1 MTITIINLKSSI
13 DQLDKDIDKTI
24 EKELRARSL
33 KAFADVKLMTPVDT
47 GQARNSWYIGY
58 TEKYFNGAGITSNIT
73 ILTPKDKGQA
83 RNSWYIGYT
92 ERYSGAE
99 ATSNIT
105 ILTPKDK
112 PQEIIV
118 TNGVTYIQFLN
129 NGHSQQAPIKFIESA
144 FKKYF
149 DSVDVQVTNG

>member
-73 ILTPKDKGQA
+73 ILTPKDK
-83 RNSWYIGYT
+83 
-92 ERYSGAE
+92 
-99 ATSNIT
+99 
-105 ILTPKDK
+105 

-129 NGHSQQAPIKFIESA
+129 NGHSQQAPMKFIESA
-144 FKKYF
+144 FRKYF
-149 DSVDVQVTNG
+149 DSVEVQVTNG

>member
-1 MTITIINLKSSI
+1 MTITVINLRSSI
-13 DQLDKDIDKTI
+13 NNLQRDIDKEV
-24 EKELRARSL
+24 EKQLRAKSL

-58 TEKYFNGAGITSNIT
+58 TEKYFNGEVGS
-73 ILTPKDKGQA
+73 
-83 RNSWYIGYT
+83 
-92 ERYSGAE
+92 
-99 ATSNIT
+99 TSNIT

-129 NGHSQQAPIKFIESA
+129 NGHSQQAPMKFIESA

-149 DSVDVQVTNG
+149 DSVEVQVTNG

>member
-1 MTITIINLKSSI
+1 MSITVVNLNSSIANLKK
-13 DQLDKDIDKTI
+13 DADKEV
-24 EKELRARSL
+24 EKQLRARSL

-58 TEKYFNGAGITSNIT
+58 TEKYFNGEVGSTSNIT
-73 ILTPKDKGQA
+73 ILA
-83 RNSWYIGYT
+83 
-92 ERYSGAE
+92 
-99 ATSNIT
+99 
-105 ILTPKDK
+105 PKDK

-149 DSVDVQVTNG
+149 DSVEVQVTNG

>member
-1 MTITIINLKSSI
+1 MSITVINLRSSMI
-13 DQLDKDIDKTI
+13 NLQRDIDSEI
-24 EKELRARSL
+24 EKQLRAKSL

-58 TEKYFNGAGITSNIT
+58 TERYFDGGGSSSNIT
-73 ILTPKDKGQA
+73 ILA
-83 RNSWYIGYT
+83 
-92 ERYSGAE
+92 
-99 ATSNIT
+99 
-105 ILTPKDK
+105 PKDK

-129 NGHSQQAPIKFIESA
+129 NGHSQQAPMKFIESA

-149 DSVDVQVTNG
+149 DSVEVQVTNG

>member
-1 MTITIINLKSSI
+1 MTITVINLKSSI
-13 DQLDKDIDKTI
+13 NNLQKDIDKEV
-24 EKELRARSL
+24 EKQLRAKSL

-58 TEKYFNGAGITSNIT
+58 TEKYFNGEVGSTSNIT
-73 ILTPKDKGQA
+73 ILA
-83 RNSWYIGYT
+83 
-92 ERYSGAE
+92 
-99 ATSNIT
+99 
-105 ILTPKDK
+105 PKDK

-144 FKKYF
+144 FRKYF
-149 DSVDVQVTNG
+149 DSVEVEVTNG

>member
-1 MTITIINLKSSI
+1 MADKTAYLLRSKMTITVINLRSSI
-13 DQLDKDIDKTI
+13 NNLQRDIDKEV
-24 EKELRARSL
+24 EKQLRAKSL

-58 TEKYFNGAGITSNIT
+58 TEKYFDGEAGS
-73 ILTPKDKGQA
+73 
-83 RNSWYIGYT
+83 R
-92 ERYSGAE
+92 
-99 ATSNIT
+99 SNIT

-149 DSVDVQVTNG
+149 DSVEVQVTNG

>member
-1 MTITIINLKSSI
+1 MTITVINLRSSMI
-13 DQLDKDIDKTI
+13 NLQRDIDKEV
-24 EKELRARSL
+24 EKQLRANSL

-58 TEKYFNGAGITSNIT
+58 TEKYFDGEVGS
-73 ILTPKDKGQA
+73 
-83 RNSWYIGYT
+83 
-92 ERYSGAE
+92 
-99 ATSNIT
+99 TSNIT

-129 NGHSQQAPIKFIESA
+129 NGHSQQAPMKFIESA

-149 DSVDVQVTNG
+149 DSVEVQVTNG

>member
-1 MTITIINLKSSI
+1 MTITVINLRSSI
-13 DQLDKDIDKTI
+13 NNLQRDIDKEV
-24 EKELRARSL
+24 EKQLRAKSL

-58 TEKYFNGAGITSNIT
+58 TEKYFDGEVGSASNIT
-73 ILTPKDKGQA
+73 ILA
-83 RNSWYIGYT
+83 
-92 ERYSGAE
+92 
-99 ATSNIT
+99 
-105 ILTPKDK
+105 PKDK

-129 NGHSQQAPIKFIESA
+129 NGHSQQAPMKFIESA

-149 DSVDVQVTNG
+149 DSVEVEVTNG

>member
-1 MTITIINLKSSI
+1 MTITVVNLKSAVS
-13 DQLDKDIDKTI
+13 DLEKDIDKEV
-24 EKELRARSL
+24 EKQLRAKALR
-33 KAFADVKLMTPVDT
+33 AFADVKLMTPVDT

-58 TEKYFNGAGITSNIT
+58 TETYFDGE
-73 ILTPKDKGQA
+73 
-83 RNSWYIGYT
+83 IG
-92 ERYSGAE
+92 S
-99 ATSNIT
+99 TSNIT

-129 NGHSQQAPIKFIESA
+129 NGHSKQAPMKFIESA

-149 DSVDVQVTNG
+149 DSVEVEVTNG

>member
-1 MTITIINLKSSI
+1 MTITVINLRSSTI
-13 DQLDKDIDKTI
+13 NLQKDIDKEI
-24 EKELRARSL
+24 EKQLRAKSL

-58 TEKYFNGAGITSNIT
+58 TETYFDGEVGSTSNIS
-73 ILTPKDKGQA
+73 IL
-83 RNSWYIGYT
+83 S
-92 ERYSGAE
+92 
-99 ATSNIT
+99 
-105 ILTPKDK
+105 PKDK

-144 FKKYF
+144 FRKYF
-149 DSVDVQVTNG
+149 DSVEVEVTNG

>member
-1 MTITIINLKSSI
+1 MTITVINLRSSMI
-13 DQLDKDIDKTI
+13 NLQRDIDKEI
-24 EKELRARSL
+24 EKQLRAKSL

-58 TEKYFNGAGITSNIT
+58 TERYFDGEVGSTSNI
-73 ILTPKDKGQA
+73 
-83 RNSWYIGYT
+83 S
-92 ERYSGAE
+92 
-99 ATSNIT
+99 

-112 PQEIIV
+112 PQEIII

-129 NGHSQQAPIKFIESA
+129 NGHSQQAPMKFIESA

-149 DSVDVQVTNG
+149 DSVEVKVTNG

>member
-1 MTITIINLKSSI
+1 MTITVINLKSSI
-13 DQLDKDIDKTI
+13 DNLQKDVDKEI
-24 EKELRARSL
+24 EKQLRAKSL

-58 TEKYFNGAGITSNIT
+58 TEKYFDGEGS
-73 ILTPKDKGQA
+73 
-83 RNSWYIGYT
+83 S
-92 ERYSGAE
+92 
-99 ATSNIT
+99 SNIT

-144 FKKYF
+144 FRKYF
-149 DSVDVQVTNG
+149 DSVEVEITNG

>member
-1 MTITIINLKSSI
+1 MTITVINLRSSMI
-13 DQLDKDIDKTI
+13 NLQRDIDKEV
-24 EKELRARSL
+24 EKQLRAKSL

-58 TEKYFNGAGITSNIT
+58 TEKYFDGEVGS
-73 ILTPKDKGQA
+73 
-83 RNSWYIGYT
+83 
-92 ERYSGAE
+92 
-99 ATSNIT
+99 TSNIT

-129 NGHSQQAPIKFIESA
+129 NGHSQQAPMKFIESA

-149 DSVDVQVTNG
+149 DSVEVQVTNG

>member
-1 MTITIINLKSSI
+1 MTITVINLRSSMI
-13 DQLDKDIDKTI
+13 NLQRDIDKEV
-24 EKELRARSL
+24 EKQLRAKSL

-58 TEKYFNGAGITSNIT
+58 TERYFDGEVGSTSNI
-73 ILTPKDKGQA
+73 
-83 RNSWYIGYT
+83 S
-92 ERYSGAE
+92 
-99 ATSNIT
+99 

-112 PQEIIV
+112 PQEIII

-129 NGHSQQAPIKFIESA
+129 NGHSQQAPMKFIESA

-149 DSVDVQVTNG
+149 DSVEVEITNG

>member
-1 MTITIINLKSSI
+1 MTITVINLRSSMI
-13 DQLDKDIDKTI
+13 NLQRDIDKEI
-24 EKELRARSL
+24 EKQLRAKSL

-58 TEKYFNGAGITSNIT
+58 TEKYFDGEVGSTSNIT
-73 ILTPKDKGQA
+73 ILA
-83 RNSWYIGYT
+83 
-92 ERYSGAE
+92 
-99 ATSNIT
+99 
-105 ILTPKDK
+105 PKDK

-129 NGHSQQAPIKFIESA
+129 NGHSQQAPMKFIESA

-149 DSVDVQVTNG
+149 DSVEVKVTNG

>member
-1 MTITIINLKSSI
+1 MTITVINLRSSMI
-13 DQLDKDIDKTI
+13 NLQRDIDKEV
-24 EKELRARSL
+24 EKQLRAKSL

-58 TEKYFNGAGITSNIT
+58 TEKYFDGEVGSTSNIT
-73 ILTPKDKGQA
+73 ILA
-83 RNSWYIGYT
+83 
-92 ERYSGAE
+92 
-99 ATSNIT
+99 
-105 ILTPKDK
+105 PKDK

-129 NGHSQQAPIKFIESA
+129 NGHSQQAPMKFIESA

-149 DSVDVQVTNG
+149 DSVEVQVTNG

>member
-1 MTITIINLKSSI
+1 MTITVINLRSSMI
-13 DQLDKDIDKTI
+13 NLQRDIDKEI
-24 EKELRARSL
+24 EKQLRAKSL

-58 TEKYFNGAGITSNIT
+58 TETYFDGEVGSTSNIS
-73 ILTPKDKGQA
+73 IL
-83 RNSWYIGYT
+83 S
-92 ERYSGAE
+92 
-99 ATSNIT
+99 
-105 ILTPKDK
+105 PKDK

-149 DSVDVQVTNG
+149 DSVEVEVTNG

>member
-1 MTITIINLKSSI
+1 MTITVINLRSSI
-13 DQLDKDIDKTI
+13 DNLQKDVDKEI
-24 EKELRARSL
+24 EKQLRAKSL

-58 TEKYFNGAGITSNIT
+58 TETYFDGEQGSTSNIS
-73 ILTPKDKGQA
+73 IL
-83 RNSWYIGYT
+83 S
-92 ERYSGAE
+92 
-99 ATSNIT
+99 
-105 ILTPKDK
+105 PKDK

-129 NGHSQQAPIKFIESA
+129 NGHSQQAPMKFIESA

-149 DSVDVQVTNG
+149 DSVEVEITNG

>member
-1 MTITIINLKSSI
+1 MTITVINLRSSTI
-13 DQLDKDIDKTI
+13 NLQKDIDKEI
-24 EKELRARSL
+24 EKQLRAKSL

-58 TEKYFNGAGITSNIT
+58 TEKYFDGEGS
-73 ILTPKDKGQA
+73 
-83 RNSWYIGYT
+83 
-92 ERYSGAE
+92 
-99 ATSNIT
+99 TSNIT

-129 NGHSQQAPIKFIESA
+129 NGHSEQAPIKFIESA
-144 FKKYF
+144 FRKYF
-149 DSVDVQVTNG
+149 DSVEVEITNG

>member
-1 MTITIINLKSSI
+1 MTITVINLKSAVS
-13 DQLDKDIDKTI
+13 DLEKDIDKEV
-24 EKELRARSL
+24 EKQLRARAL

-58 TEKYFNGAGITSNIT
+58 TEQYFKGEDGESSNVT
-73 ILTPKDKGQA
+73 ILA
-83 RNSWYIGYT
+83 
-92 ERYSGAE
+92 
-99 ATSNIT
+99 
-105 ILTPKDK
+105 PKDK

-129 NGHSQQAPIKFIESA
+129 NGSSIQAPIKFIESA

-149 DSVDVQVTNG
+149 DEVTVEVTNG

>member
-1 MTITIINLKSSI
+1 MTITVINLKSSI
-13 DQLDKDIDKTI
+13 IDLQKDVDKEI
-24 EKELRARSL
+24 EKQLRAKAL

-58 TEKYFNGAGITSNIT
+58 TETYFDGEQGSISNIS
-73 ILTPKDKGQA
+73 IL
-83 RNSWYIGYT
+83 S
-92 ERYSGAE
+92 
-99 ATSNIT
+99 
-105 ILTPKDK
+105 PKDK

-129 NGHSQQAPIKFIESA
+129 NGHSQQAPMKFIESA

-149 DSVDVQVTNG
+149 DSVEVEITNG